1 MTMDEFKH
9 TLKDKQPP
17 KDCSS
22 LLRALWHDRKG
33 DWDHAHKLAQDVSS
47 KDGSRVHA
55 YLHRKEGNEGN
66 AGYWYK
72 NASQGFCRENLEKEW
87 EDLVS
92 DFLSKAS
99 E

>member
-9 TLKDKQPP
+9 TLKDNQPP

-47 KDGSRVHA
+47 RDGSRVHA

-72 NASQGFCRENLEKEW
+72 NAGQGFCRETLEQEW
-87 EDLVS
+87 EELVN